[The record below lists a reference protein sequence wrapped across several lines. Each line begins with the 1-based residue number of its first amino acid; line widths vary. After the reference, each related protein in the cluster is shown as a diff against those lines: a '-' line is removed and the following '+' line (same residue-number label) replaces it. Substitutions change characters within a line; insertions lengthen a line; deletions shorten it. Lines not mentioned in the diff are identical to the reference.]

1 MSKLTEKGKE
11 LAFLLRHDKE
21 YNFDQHGWRTIE
33 DLIVNHE
40 FTNELIEKIVE
51 TNDKKRFEYNED
63 KTMIRAR
70 QGHSIDVDVELKE
83 VVPPDVLYHGT
94 SMVNCKSIKE
104 QGLKKMERQH
114 VHLTDCLETAK
125 KVGMRHAHDV
135 NNLVVFSV
143 MAYEMH
149 VDGYKFFLS
158 NNGVYLTDNVPY
170 KYLFVA

>member
-70 QGHSIDVDVELKE
+70 QGHSIDVDVELTE

-94 SMVNCKSIKE
+94 SMVNHQLIKE
-104 QGLKKMERQH
+104 QGLNKMARQH

-125 KVGMRHAHDV
+125 KVGMRHAHDI
-135 NNLVVFSV
+135 NNLLVFKV
-143 MAYEMH
+143 MTKEMYD
-149 VDGYKFFLS
+149 DGYKFFLS

-170 KYLFVA
+170 KYLIVE